1 MSKSMFLAS
10 PTSLTTMLYII
21 VDLQL
26 VKKNMDRYD
35 KYITMRI
42 AIYSHSYSRCDI
54 NQHKY
59 YTISF
64 SWVGLK
70 NPWVTASLI
79 NFLIII

>member
-54 NQHKY
+54 N
-59 YTISF
+59 
-64 SWVGLK
+64 
-70 NPWVTASLI
+70 
-79 NFLIII
+79 